1 MQASLRSSIAEATT
15 RHGEDSSY
23 VRGILNDL
31 HVLPCV
37 LHLFKAN
44 ILDSRVDKID
54 RKKSIQVNP
63 FEGLLPNPPLNNIL
77 YN

>member
-44 ILDSRVDKID
+44 ILGRQSSGQDRQEEVDSGESV
-54 RKKSIQVNP
+54 
-63 FEGLLPNPPLNNIL
+63 
-77 YN
+77 